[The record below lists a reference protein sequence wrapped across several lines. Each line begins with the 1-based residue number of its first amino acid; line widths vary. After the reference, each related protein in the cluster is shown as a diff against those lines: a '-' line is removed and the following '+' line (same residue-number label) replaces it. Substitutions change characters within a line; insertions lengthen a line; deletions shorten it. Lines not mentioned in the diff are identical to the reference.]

1 MVSQRRKEVGAGPAP
16 AQGEAGAPRAANAIP
31 EESLLDAAHDLLL
44 AVGMRRM
51 SMADIARRAGISRAS
66 LYRRWP
72 HVRAVVA
79 ALVTREFSALAT
91 QSPDLGGT
99 GREAVVSA
107 VTHLVGTLRVHPLV
121 RKIVEVDPEFL
132 IPYLLHRTGAT
143 SDAQL
148 AIIEDGLRR
157 GLRDGSVRA
166 GDPAMLARSVLLT
179 AWSFTLTGP
188 VLVPEDSYDALD
200 DELTLLL
207 DRYLRP

>member
-1 MVSQRRKEVGAGPAP
+1 MVSQRRKDVDAGPGEPPGEVGAT
-16 AQGEAGAPRAANAIP
+16 RAANAIP

-72 HVRAVVA
+72 NVRAVVA
-79 ALVTREFSALAT
+79 ALVTREFATLAA
-91 QSPDLGGT
+91 QAPDVGGT

-148 AIIEDGLRR
+148 AMIEDGLRR

-166 GDPAMLARSVLLT
+166 GEPAMLARSVLLT

-188 VLVPEDSYDALD
+188 VVVPEDAYDALD
-200 DELTLLL
+200 DELALLL
-207 DRYLRP
+207 ERYLKP